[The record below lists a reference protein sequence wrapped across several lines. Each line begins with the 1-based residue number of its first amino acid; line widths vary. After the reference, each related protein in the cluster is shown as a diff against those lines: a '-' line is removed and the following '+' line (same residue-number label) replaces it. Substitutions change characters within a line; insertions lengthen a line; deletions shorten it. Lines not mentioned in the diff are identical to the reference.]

1 MATGTFADFIGQT
14 ALKEKIRS
22 TMRLALAS
30 GDTLPHIFLSGSQEM
45 GKVTFARA
53 IAREMGVTAH
63 EVPGNNILDTPTF
76 FRHT

>member
-22 TMRLALAS
+22 TMRLALSS
-30 GDTLPHIFLSGSQEM
+30 GDPLPHILLSGSPEM

-53 IAREMGVTAH
+53 LERWE
-63 EVPGNNILDTPTF
+63 
-76 FRHT
+76 